1 MLFAKKLEEPKSIGS
16 WTRIGSRYEKPN
28 NEINSGRYWKYVLVS
43 ILPTTHR
50 SLAVLTMI
58 GDIPMNVQIVDVEQ
72 QRNTAITEYTG
83 GVKLFS
89 KVIEDC
95 MKFKAEES
103 IIHD

>member
-1 MLFAKKLEEPKSIGS
+1 MLFAKNLEEPESVRS
-16 WTRIGSRYEKPN
+16 WTLIGSRYEKPN
-28 NEINSGRYWKYVLVS
+28 NEINGDRYWKYVLVS

-58 GDIPMNVQIVDVEQ
+58 GDIPMNVQIVNVEQ
-72 QRNTAITEYTG
+72 QRNTAITEYTS

-95 MKFKAEES
+95 MEFKAKES